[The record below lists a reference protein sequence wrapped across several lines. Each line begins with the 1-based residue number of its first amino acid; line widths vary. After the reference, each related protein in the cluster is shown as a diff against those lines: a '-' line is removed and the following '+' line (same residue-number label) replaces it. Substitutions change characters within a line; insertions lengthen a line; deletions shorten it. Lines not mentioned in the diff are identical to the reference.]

1 MKMQKEM
8 VESFL
13 IAHRTFMENLSESMA
28 ILEHDIDEAKDVD
41 SICTGEWCTAV
52 ESSLDELSKYIYSIS
67 EPRWLADKD
76 SHKLSEMRHRI
87 HDIYAKYRG
96 VRSRSATH

>member
-41 SICTGEWCTAV
+41 SICT
-52 ESSLDELSKYIYSIS
+52 
-67 EPRWLADKD
+67 
-76 SHKLSEMRHRI
+76 
-87 HDIYAKYRG
+87 